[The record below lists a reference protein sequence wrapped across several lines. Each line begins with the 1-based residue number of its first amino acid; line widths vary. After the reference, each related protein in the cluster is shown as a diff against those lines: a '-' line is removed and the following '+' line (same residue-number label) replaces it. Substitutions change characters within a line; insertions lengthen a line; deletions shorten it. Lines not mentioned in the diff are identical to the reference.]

1 MKEKLIFELNSVY
14 RDNMRIKGYSFGEGE
29 ESACIVGATRGNE
42 VQQLYICS
50 RLINIFKQLEHQGKI
65 KYGKSVM
72 VIPTVNSHSMNIGK
86 RFWSTDNTDINRMFP
101 GYNLGETTQRIAAGV
116 FENISSYK
124 FGIQFTSFYMQ
135 GDYIPHVRVMQTG
148 FEDIELAK
156 DFGLPYVYRRN
167 ARPYDTTTLNYNWQ
181 LWETKAF
188 SVYTSATVF
197 GLHKRDRQNRRC
209 QREGSYQRGAQF
221 SEQAGY
227 YSVQVPRG
235 FYFAVYRRSFADERK
250 IRDGRNIYPP
260 RRRRFKGKK
269 RRRDSGDNGSVH
281 GRDRRQGDCSAE
293 RNRVLPRE
301 PTADLLP
308 DSAVP
313 HYPDGRSGIEKT
325 GKIIL
330 FRRYFYGGV

>member
-65 KYGKSVM
+65 K
-72 VIPTVNSHSMNIGK
+72 
-86 RFWSTDNTDINRMFP
+86 MFP

-188 SVYTSATVF
+188 SVYTSATDKIDVVSAREAINAVLSF
-197 GLHKRDRQNRRC
+197 LNKQGIIQYRC
-209 QREGSYQRGAQF
+209 HEGFISQF
-221 SEQAGY
+221 IEGHSLMNVKSATAGIFI
-227 YSVQVPRG
+227 RH
-235 FYFAVYRRSFADERK
+235 ADVDSRVK
-250 IRDGRNIYPP
+250 
-260 RRRRFKGKK
+260 KG
-269 RRRDSGDNGSVH
+269 DVI
-281 GRDRRQGDCSAE
+281 AE
-293 RNRVLPRE
+293 IMDPYTGE
-301 PTADLLP
+301 TADRVIAP
-308 DSAVP
+308 QN
-313 HYPDGRSGIEKT
+313 GIVFFHVNQPLIYSQT
-325 GKIIL
+325 PL
-330 FRRYFYGGV
+330 FRIIPTDDLV

>member
-1 MKEKLIFELNSVY
+1 MKEKLLFELNSVY

-188 SVYTSATVF
+188 SVYTSATDKIDVVSAREAINAVLSF
-197 GLHKRDRQNRRC
+197 LNKQGIIQYRC
-209 QREGSYQRGAQF
+209 HEGFISQF
-221 SEQAGY
+221 IEGHSLMNVKSATAGIFI
-227 YSVQVPRG
+227 RH
-235 FYFAVYRRSFADERK
+235 ADVDSRV
-250 IRDGRNIYPP
+250 
-260 RRRRFKGKK
+260 KK

>member
-1 MKEKLIFELNSVY
+1 MKEKLLFELNSVY

-101 GYNLGETTQRIAAGV
+101 GYSLGETTQRIAAGV

-181 LWETKAF
+181 LW
-188 SVYTSATVF
+188 
-197 GLHKRDRQNRRC
+197 
-209 QREGSYQRGAQF
+209 
-221 SEQAGY
+221 
-227 YSVQVPRG
+227 
-235 FYFAVYRRSFADERK
+235 
-250 IRDGRNIYPP
+250 
-260 RRRRFKGKK
+260 
-269 RRRDSGDNGSVH
+269 
-281 GRDRRQGDCSAE
+281 
-293 RNRVLPRE
+293 
-301 PTADLLP
+301 
-308 DSAVP
+308 
-313 HYPDGRSGIEKT
+313 
-325 GKIIL
+325 
-330 FRRYFYGGV
+330 

>member
-1 MKEKLIFELNSVY
+1 MKEKLLFELNSVY

-72 VIPTVNSHSMNIGK
+72 VIPTLNSHSMNIGK

-101 GYNLGETTQRIAAGV
+101 GYSLGETTQRIAAGV

-188 SVYTSATVF
+188 SVYTSATDKIDVVSAREAINAVLSF
-197 GLHKRDRQNRRC
+197 LNKQGIIQYRC
-209 QREGSYQRGAQF
+209 HEGFISQF
-221 SEQAGY
+221 IEGHSLINVKSATAGIFI
-227 YSVQVPRG
+227 RH
-235 FYFAVYRRSFADERK
+235 ADVDSRVK
-250 IRDGRNIYPP
+250 
-260 RRRRFKGKK
+260 KG
-269 RRRDSGDNGSVH
+269 DVI
-281 GRDRRQGDCSAE
+281 AE
-293 RNRVLPRE
+293 IMDPYTGE
-301 PTADLLP
+301 TADRVIAP
-308 DSAVP
+308 QN
-313 HYPDGRSGIEKT
+313 GIVFFRVNQPLIYSQT
-325 GKIIL
+325 PL
-330 FRRYFYGGV
+330 FRIIPTDDLV